1 MPVKFFALVWAML
14 WRSRART
21 ILTLLSLVTAFLLL
35 GLIQAANSLFAG
47 EQINLSAPILIT
59 QARVSFT
66 SPLPMR
72 LVPQVEAVPGV
83 ASVSHSQFFGGIYQD
98 DQRNFFPQ
106 FAVNPERWVRTF
118 PECVLP
124 PEQEQAFRTTRTG
137 AIIGPALAQRFGWKV
152 GDKVPLKSQIWP
164 LKDGSRAW
172 TFDIVGIFGSKVADS
187 CARIGN
193 MYLNYAYFDEARQ
206 FGNGAAGIIVVR
218 IADPDQAERIG
229 QAIDAMFENSPDE
242 TKTQTEKDFSLNFV
256 RQIGNLKLILYSIL
270 GAVFFAILMLTG
282 NTMLQAVQ
290 DRIPELAVLK
300 TIGFTDGHVLGLVLS
315 EALFLCVLG
324 GLTGMLLSVATMS
337 GLANAPGINFPP
349 INANLQVWL
358 FALGAMLVLSL
369 AVGVWP
375 ALRAW
380 RLSIV
385 DALAGR

>member
-1 MPVKFFALVWAML
+1 MGYVALVWAML

-21 ILTLLSLVTAFLLL
+21 ILTLLSLITAFLLL
-35 GLIQAANSLFAG
+35 GLIQAANSLFSG
-47 EQINLSAPILIT
+47 DQINLSAPILIT

-98 DQRNFFPQ
+98 NPQNFFPQ

-124 PEQEQAFRTTRTG
+124 PEQEQAWRTTRTG
-137 AIIGPALAQRFGWKV
+137 AIIGPQLAQRFGWKV

-164 LKDGSRAW
+164 QKDGSRAW
-172 TFDIVGIFGSKVADS
+172 AFDIVGIFNSKVADS

-206 FGNGAAGIIVVR
+206 FGNGGAGIIVVR
-218 IADPDQAERIG
+218 IANPDDAQQVG
-229 QAIDAMFENSPDE
+229 NAIDAMFENSADE

-290 DRIPELAVLK
+290 DRVPELAVLK
-300 TIGFTDGHVLGLVLS
+300 TIGFTDRQVLGLVLG
-315 EALFLCVLG
+315 EALFLCALG
-324 GLTGMLLSVATMS
+324 GVTGMLLAT
-337 GLANAPGINFPP
+337 GLMTAMAKVPGIAFPPMNANAD
-349 INANLQVWL
+349 VWL
-358 FALGAMLVLSL
+358 FAVVAMVLLSL
-369 AVGVWP
+369 AVGLWP

>member
-1 MPVKFFALVWAML
+1 MKFFGLVWAML

-66 SPLPMR
+66 TPLPMR
-72 LVPQVEAVPGV
+72 LIPQVEAVPGV

-98 DQRNFFPQ
+98 NPQNFFPQ
-106 FAVNPERWVRTF
+106 FAVNPERWIRTF

-124 PEQEQAFRTTRTG
+124 PDQEQAWRTTRTG
-137 AIIGPALAQRFGWKV
+137 AIIGPQLAQRFGWKV
-152 GDKVPLKSQIWP
+152 GDKIPLKSQIWP
-164 LKDGSRAW
+164 QKSGDRAW
-172 TFDIVGIFGSKVADS
+172 EFDLVGIFGSKVADS

-193 MYLNYAYFDEARQ
+193 MYVNYAYFDEARQ
-206 FGNGAAGIIVVR
+206 FGQGAAGIIVVR
-218 IADPDQAERIG
+218 IANPDDAQAVG
-229 QAIDAMFENSPDE
+229 NTIDAMFENSPDE
-242 TKTQTEKDFSLNFV
+242 TKTQTERDFSLNFV
-256 RQIGNLKLILYSIL
+256 RQIGNLKLILYWIL
-270 GAVFFAILMLTG
+270 FAVFFAILMLTG
-282 NTMLQAVQ
+282 NTMSQAVQ

-300 TIGFTDGHVLGLVLS
+300 TIGFTDGQVLGLVLS
-315 EALFLCVLG
+315 EALFLVVLG
-324 GLTGMLLSVATMS
+324 GLTGMLLSMGAMTA
-337 GLANAPGINFPP
+337 LQNIPGIAFPP
-349 INANLQVWL
+349 MNANLQVWL
-358 FALGAMLVLSL
+358 FAAGAMALLTL
-369 AVGVWP
+369 AVGLWP

>member
-1 MPVKFFALVWAML
+1 VSFFGLIWAML

-21 ILTLLSLVTAFLLL
+21 WLTLLSLVTAFLLL

-47 EQINLSAPILIT
+47 DQINLSAPILIT

-98 DQRNFFPQ
+98 NPQNFFPQ

-124 PEQEQAFRTTRTG
+124 PDQEQAFRTTRTG
-137 AIIGPALAQRFGWKV
+137 AIIGPALVQRFGWKV

-164 LKDGSRAW
+164 QKDGSRVW
-172 TFDIVGIFGSKVADS
+172 TFDIVGIFDSKVADS
-187 CARIGN
+187 CARTGN

-206 FGNGAAGIIVVR
+206 FGNGGAGIIVVR
-218 IADPDQAERIG
+218 IADPAQAGPIG
-229 QAIDAMFENSPDE
+229 QTIDAMFENSMDE
-242 TKTQTEKDFSLNFV
+242 TKTQTEKDFSLNFL
-256 RQIGNLKLILYSIL
+256 RQLGNLKLIFYSIMF
-270 GAVFFAILMLTG
+270 AVFFSILMLTG

-290 DRIPELAVLK
+290 DRIPELAVMK
-300 TIGFTDGHVLGLVLS
+300 TIGFTDAQVLWLVLS
-315 EALFLCVLG
+315 EALFLCVIG
-324 GLTGMLLSVATMS
+324 GVLGMLAAS
-337 GLANAPGINFPP
+337 GFLWIMTKVPGIGFPP
-349 INANLQVWL
+349 IKANLQIWL
-358 FALGAMLVLSL
+358 FAVASMVALSL
-369 AVGVWP
+369 IVGLWP

>member
-1 MPVKFFALVWAML
+1 MKFAPLVWAML

-21 ILTLLSLVTAFLLL
+21 WLTLLSLVTAFLLL
-35 GLIQAANSLFAG
+35 GLIQAANSLFSG

-83 ASVSHSQFFGGIYQD
+83 ASVSHSQFFGGIYGD

-106 FAVNPERWVRTF
+106 FAVNPERWIRTF

-124 PEQEQAFRTTRTG
+124 PEQEQAWRTTRTG
-137 AIIGPALAQRFGWKV
+137 AIIGPQLAQRFGWKV
-152 GDKVPLKSQIWP
+152 GDKIPLKSQIWP
-164 LKDGSRAW
+164 QKNGDRAW
-172 TFDIVGIFGSKVADS
+172 TFDLVGIFGDKVKDS

-193 MYLNYAYFDEARQ
+193 MYINYAYFDEARQ
-206 FGNGAAGIIVVR
+206 FGNGGAGIIVVR
-218 IADPDQAERIG
+218 IANPDDAQQVG
-229 QAIDAMFENSPDE
+229 NAIDAMFENSADE

-300 TIGFTDGHVLGLVLS
+300 TIGFSDGQVLGLVLS
-315 EALFLCVLG
+315 EALFLVALG
-324 GLTGMLLSVATMS
+324 GLTGMLLSMGAMTA
-337 GLANAPGINFPP
+337 LQNIPGIAFPP
-349 INANLQVWL
+349 MNANLQVWL
-358 FALGAMLVLSL
+358 FAAGAVALLTL
-369 AVGVWP
+369 AVGLWP

>member
-1 MPVKFFALVWAML
+1 MRFFGLVWAML

-21 ILTLLSLVTAFLLL
+21 WLTLASLVTAFLLL
-35 GLIQAANSLFAG
+35 RLIQAANSLFSG

-98 DQRNFFPQ
+98 DPRNFFPQ
-106 FAVNPERWVRTF
+106 FAVNPERWIRTF

-124 PEQEQAFRTTRTG
+124 PEQEQAWRSTRTG
-137 AIIGPALAQRFGWKV
+137 AIVGPQLAQRFGWKV
-152 GDKVPLKSQIWP
+152 GDKIPLKSQIWP
-164 LKDGSRAW
+164 QKSGDRAW
-172 TFDIVGIFGSKVADS
+172 EFDLVGIFGDKVKDS

-193 MYLNYAYFDEARQ
+193 MYLNYAYFDEARA
-206 FGNGAAGIIVVR
+206 FGNGGAGIVVVR
-218 IADPDQAERIG
+218 IANPDDAEKVG
-229 QAIDAMFENSPDE
+229 QAIDAMFENSADE
-242 TKTQTEKDFSLNFV
+242 TKTQTEKDFSLNFL

-300 TIGFTDGHVLGLVLS
+300 TIGFTDRQVLGLVMS

-324 GLTGMLLSVATMS
+324 GLSGMLLSMGTMS
-337 GLANAPGINFPP
+337 ALANVPGANFPP

-358 FALGAMLVLSL
+358 FAVAAMVLLSF
-369 AVGVWP
+369 AVGLWP

>member
-1 MPVKFFALVWAML
+1 MKFFGLVWAML

-21 ILTLLSLVTAFLLL
+21 VLTLLSLVTAFLLL
-35 GLIQAANSLFAG
+35 GLIQAANSLFSG

-72 LVPQVEAVPGV
+72 LIPQVEAVPGV

-98 DQRNFFPQ
+98 NPQNFFPQ
-106 FAVNPERWVRTF
+106 FAVNPERWIRTF
-118 PECVLP
+118 PECVLSS
-124 PEQEQAFRTTRTG
+124 EQERAFRTTRTG
-137 AIIGPALAQRFGWKV
+137 AIIGPQLAQRFGWKV
-152 GDKVPLKSQIWP
+152 GDKIPLKSQIWP
-164 LKDGSRAW
+164 QKSGDRAW
-172 TFDIVGIFGSKVADS
+172 EFDVVGIFGSKVADS
-187 CARIGN
+187 CARVGN
-193 MYLNYAYFDEARQ
+193 MYVNYAYFDEARQ
-206 FGNGAAGIIVVR
+206 FGNGMAGIIVVR
-218 IADPDQAERIG
+218 IANPDDAQQVG
-229 QAIDAMFENSPDE
+229 NTIDAMFENSPDE
-242 TKTQTEKDFSLNFV
+242 TKTQTERDFSLNFV

-300 TIGFTDGHVLGLVLS
+300 TIGFTDGQVLGLVLG
-315 EALFLCVLG
+315 EALFLVVLG
-324 GLTGMLLSVATMS
+324 GLTGMLLSMGAMYV
-337 GLANAPGINFPP
+337 LANAPGINFPP
-349 INANLQVWL
+349 MNANAQVWL
-358 FALGAMLVLSL
+358 FAAAAMVLLSL
-369 AVGVWP
+369 AVGLWP

>member
-1 MPVKFFALVWAML
+1 VRFFGLVWAML

-35 GLIQAANSLFAG
+35 GLIQAANSLFSG
-47 EQINLSAPILIT
+47 DQINLSAPILIT

-72 LVPQVEAVPGV
+72 LIPQVEAVPGV

-98 DQRNFFPQ
+98 DPRNFFPQ
-106 FAVNPERWVRTF
+106 FAVNPARWIPTF

-124 PEQEQAFRTTRTG
+124 PEQEQAWRTTRTG
-137 AIIGPALAQRFGWKV
+137 AIIGPQLAKRFGWKV
-152 GDKVPLKSQIWP
+152 GDKIPLKSQIWP
-164 LKDGSRAW
+164 QKNGDRAW
-172 TFDIVGIFGSKVADS
+172 VFDLVGIFGDKVKDS

-193 MYLNYAYFDEARQ
+193 MYINYAYFDEARQ
-206 FGNGAAGIIVVR
+206 FGQGGAGIIVVR
-218 IADPDQAERIG
+218 IKNPDDAQQVG
-229 QAIDAMFENSPDE
+229 NAIDAMFENSPDE

-256 RQIGNLKLILYSIL
+256 KQIGNLKLILYSIL

-290 DRIPELAVLK
+290 DRVPELAVLK
-300 TIGFTDGHVLGLVLS
+300 TIGFTDGKVLGLVLA

-324 GLTGMLLSVATMS
+324 GLTGMLLSMGAMS
-337 GLANAPGINFPP
+337 ALANIPGVNFPP
-349 INANLQVWL
+349 MNANLQVWL
-358 FALGAMLVLSL
+358 FAAAAMLLLTL
-369 AVGVWP
+369 AVGLWP

>member
-1 MPVKFFALVWAML
+1 MKFFSLVWAML

-21 ILTLLSLVTAFLLL
+21 VLTLLSLVTAFLLL
-35 GLIQAANSLFAG
+35 GLIQAANSLFSG
-47 EQINLSAPILIT
+47 QTINLSAPILIT

-72 LVPQVEAVPGV
+72 LLPQVEAVPGV

-98 DQRNFFPQ
+98 QRNFFPN

-124 PEQEQAFRTTRTG
+124 PEQEQAWRTTRTG
-137 AIIGPALAQRFGWKV
+137 AIVGPQLAQRFGWKV
-152 GDKVPLKSQIWP
+152 GDKIPLVSQIFP

-172 TFDIVGIFGSKVADS
+172 AFDVVGIFGSKVEDS
-187 CARIGN
+187 CARVGN
-193 MYLNYAYFDEARQ
+193 MYINYAYFDEARL
-206 FGNGAAGIIVVR
+206 FGQGGAGIFVVR
-218 IADPDQAERIG
+218 IKNPDDAATVG
-229 QAIDAMFENSPDE
+229 QTIDAMFENSPDE

-282 NTMLQAVQ
+282 NTMSQAVQ

-300 TIGFTDGHVLGLVLS
+300 TIGFTDGQVLGLVLGES
-315 EALFLCVLG
+315 LFLCVLG
-324 GLTGMLLSVATMS
+324 GLAGMLLSLAAMTVMS
-337 GLANAPGINFPP
+337 KLPGFPP
-349 INANLQVWL
+349 LAANLEVWI
-358 FALGAMLVLSL
+358 FAGASMVLLSV